1 MRHVR
6 FHLYIQRMSRS
17 MIKQQNSG
25 ATAHVVLYTPRQ
37 SKIDTSS
44 LSIHD
49 RGRSSS
55 LGMHDRG
62 RSTSLGMHEGTLI
75 N

>member
-1 MRHVR
+1 MIYVR

-37 SKIDTSS
+37 STNKDTHFEKIVKA
-44 LSIHD
+44 
-49 RGRSSS
+49 
-55 LGMHDRG
+55 
-62 RSTSLGMHEGTLI
+62 
-75 N
+75 NNY